1 MKLLVALTDPEYH
14 QPVAPSRLHRWVR
27 SYVQDERDLPFAYLL
42 LQLSGTML
50 PLAGLLFVPG
60 LPGLVWWSVAAGYT
74 LLGTLRFK
82 GPFGLMLHCTSHRV
96 LFKKKYGW
104 LNYYLPWVIGPLF
117 GQTPESYFV
126 HHLGMHHPE
135 NNSPADESSTM
146 FYQRDSLL
154 SFLHYLGD
162 FLLLGV
168 LRLLG
173 YFTRR
178 NKTTLRRR
186 LLRGELVYLAALL
199 GLSWV
204 NWPATLVVLVLPLGL
219 ARVVMMLGN
228 WTQHAFIA
236 ADSPDNCYTNSIT
249 CINTPYNH
257 ACWND
262 GYHISH
268 HLKPALHWTDHPAHF
283 RQNLAQYAQHEAIVF
298 DGIHF
303 LHVFCYLMRRRYDLL
318 ARHFVELHAPL
329 RTEAEVVALL
339 RSRTQRLP
347 RPVLAAA

>member
-1 MKLLVALTDPEYH
+1 MKILASLTDPEY
-14 QPVAPSRLHRWVR
+14 QRPAAPTRLHCWLSR
-27 SYVQDERDLPFAYLL
+27 YVQDERDMPFAYLL
-42 LQLSGTML
+42 LQLSGIML
-50 PLAGLLFVPG
+50 PLAVLLFVPG
-60 LPGLVWWSVAAGYT
+60 LSGSAWWAVAVGYT

-96 LFKKKYGW
+96 LFQKKYSW
-104 LNYYLPWVIGPLF
+104 LNYYLPWIIGPLF

-135 NNSPADESSTM
+135 NNSPEDESSTM

-168 LRLLG
+168 ARLLG

-178 NKTTLRRR
+178 RKTTLRRR
-186 LLRGELVYLAALL
+186 LLRGELAYLVVALVL
-199 GLSWV
+199 GWV
-204 NWPATLVVLVLPLGL
+204 NLPATLVVLVLPLGL
-219 ARVVMMLGN
+219 TRVVMMVGN

-236 ADSPDNCYTNSIT
+236 ANSPNNCYTNSVT

-283 RQNLAQYAQHEAIVF
+283 RQNLAQYAHHDAIVF
-298 DGIHF
+298 EGIHF
-303 LHVFCYLMRRRYDLL
+303 LQVFSYLMRRRYDLL
-318 ARHFVELHAPL
+318 ARHFVELKDPL

-347 RPVLAAA
+347 RLVLAA